1 MLFNRICRWNDKN
14 GVIESLKIGNNNWE
28 MKKLLDIGLFDLKN
42 GGEKLKNTRIEYYTI
57 IKMTMVGLM
66 WSNIDRIRLLV

>member
-1 MLFNRICRWNDKN
+1 
-14 GVIESLKIGNNNWE
+14 

-66 WSNIDRIRLLV
+66 